1 MLYDEVLAVNVDNL
15 NKLSKISAELNE
27 TDVALYAWVVDGGGA
42 NGLAYKGSAC
52 FAGTGERSKTSLTRG
67 PSRYDAII
75 ETAEVNLAIYIMY
88 FPSHQ

>member
-1 MLYDEVLAVNVDNL
+1 M
-15 NKLSKISAELNE
+15 NE
-27 TDVALYAWVVDGGGA
+27 TDVALYAWIVDGGGA

-88 FPSHQ
+88 FPSHQNYYWLFLNETNECVIINYRL